1 MPLESSVKT
10 LSENVTPSPYRWVV
24 YTLFVMC
31 NIMGFLIANTIGIL
45 LPAISSELDLT
56 PIQQGMLS
64 SAPFWAHVGLMIVI
78 ALWVSRYAP
87 KILTL
92 VTVVLGGAFILVQ
105 AWAQGFFE
113 AWAQGLYLF
122 FP

>member
-105 AWAQGFFE
+105 AWAQGFF
-113 AWAQGLYLF
+113 GIF
-122 FP
+122 V